1 MANLAGRKLGDY
13 TLREKIG
20 DGGHGDVYRAEHRVL
35 KRVAVVK
42 VLNEKR
48 QCADNA
54 EARFLR
60 EAQLAS
66 QLRHPYAAQV
76 YDFGVADEDG
86 LCWLAMEFVDG
97 VTLAHWLHAHGP
109 MTLEELVPFVE
120 CLAEV
125 IDATHQSGIVHR
137 DLKPSNVMVIESM
150 GLVSQGKRIP
160 KLIDFGIAKGR
171 VFAEGDEQPVAPGDK
186 VVMTTTLIRDAPSPW
201 RGEPTKPLPLPPGFV
216 PVPEH
221 QRRLTPTGV
230 GFGSRSYTSPEQ
242 SCNASSVGTA

>member
-76 YDFGVADEDG
+76 YDYGVAEEDG

-97 VTLAHWLHAHGP
+97 VTLAHWLHAQAR
-109 MTLEELVPFVE
+109 
-120 CLAEV
+120 CR
-125 IDATHQSGIVHR
+125 SG
-137 DLKPSNVMVIESM
+137 SSC
-150 GLVSQGKRIP
+150 
-160 KLIDFGIAKGR
+160 
-171 VFAEGDEQPVAPGDK
+171 
-186 VVMTTTLIRDAPSPW
+186 
-201 RGEPTKPLPLPPGFV
+201 
-216 PVPEH
+216 
-221 QRRLTPTGV
+221 
-230 GFGSRSYTSPEQ
+230 RSLSAWPR
-242 SCNASSVGTA
+242 